1 MAAAHQKRCM
11 RRRPGSLT
19 DQDTQ
24 TWAEY
29 ARLVRRL
36 PGRDAP
42 PDSRA
47 APAPPAASAPPPA
60 PPARPARAAPLP
72 HVVAGLQPAGLDNA
86 SWSRFRTGR
95 LAPTRTLDLHGKTV
109 HAAYQA
115 LERFLHTAHADH
127 VRCVEIITGRG
138 SGESGGAIRRE
149 FRLWLNLPNIRPLVL
164 AAAHPHAHNDGAT
177 RVLLRRVG
185 RGK

>member
-1 MAAAHQKRCM
+1 M
-11 RRRPGSLT
+11 RRRSGSLT

-24 TWAEY
+24 AWAAY

-36 PGRDAP
+36 PGREAP
-42 PDSRA
+42 PETQLPPA
-47 APAPPAASAPPPA
+47 IAPPVRSAAPPAIPTPVRAP
-60 PPARPARAAPLP
+60 PLP
-72 HVVAGLQPAGLDNA
+72 HVVAGLQPPGLDRA
-86 SWSRFRTGR
+86 SWSKFRTGR